1 MTEQWNPETTD
12 RGWHWL
18 RRRDNLEWRL
28 AFRDRVGAAGTSR
41 MSSAVRPQCH
51 LARSVASSRT
61 TARCDG
67 MTNQRT
73 SKTMP
78 KTEAELLELMR
89 ADRLVLSKS
98 QAEQRVVDRE
108 AAGEVVPAVRIE
120 RVPRRRRIKAA
131 GD

>member
-1 MTEQWNPETTD
+1 
-12 RGWHWL
+12 
-18 RRRDNLEWRL
+18 
-28 AFRDRVGAAGTSR
+28 
-41 MSSAVRPQCH
+41 
-51 LARSVASSRT
+51 
-61 TARCDG
+61 

-78 KTEAELLELMR
+78 KTEAELPELMR

-120 RVPRRRRIKAA
+120 RVSRRRPH
-131 GD
+131 GGG